1 MNLKTFAATCTLLV
15 GISGCVSKPNRPDS
29 ALCGSTGA
37 WQDSRGQFQEDARLL
52 LCTNPL
58 GYSNLEDYIDKLEL
72 RIRELER
79 RRCRK

>member
-1 MNLKTFAATCTLLV
+1 MRLPIFRLIVIFVIL
-15 GISGCVSKPNRPDS
+15 SSCVSRSGRPDS
-29 ALCGSTGA
+29 PLCGNTGDC
-37 WQDSRGQFQEDARLL
+37 QDSRGQFQEDARLL